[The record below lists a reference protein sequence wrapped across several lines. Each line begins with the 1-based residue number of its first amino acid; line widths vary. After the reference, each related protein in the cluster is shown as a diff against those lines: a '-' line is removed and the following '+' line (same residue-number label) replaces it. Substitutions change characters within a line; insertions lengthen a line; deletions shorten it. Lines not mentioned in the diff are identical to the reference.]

1 MHAEIWMYLK
11 RVLYYQSLFSK
22 EKKLSLIFFV
32 IRSAAVRQGHVIQAS
47 CVRGLAAGYDSI
59 PPFLLKKSS
68 AEFLHL
74 TGNCW
79 F

>member
-1 MHAEIWMYLK
+1 MDVFKESSLLSKFIFK
-11 RVLYYQSLFSK
+11 R
-22 EKKLSLIFFV
+22 KKIEFDFFFV

-47 CVRGLAAGYDSI
+47 CVRGLAAGYDGI